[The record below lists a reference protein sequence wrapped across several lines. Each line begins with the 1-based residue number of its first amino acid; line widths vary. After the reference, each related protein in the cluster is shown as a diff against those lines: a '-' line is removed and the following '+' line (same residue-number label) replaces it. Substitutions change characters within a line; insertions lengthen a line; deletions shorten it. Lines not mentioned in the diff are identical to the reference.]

1 MASVFGCFLPTS
13 TSQQRPVSERELR
26 AYGGA
31 SLFRGKRVLDLGTG
45 DGRLALGAAHWAKS
59 VAGADPDPVAIR
71 DAKKNARRAGVRARF
86 VVAPAQALPFRDGE
100 FDVVILSWSL

>member
-1 MASVFGCFLPTS
+1 MASVFGCYLPTS
-13 TSQQRPVSERELR
+13 TSQLRPVSERELR

-31 SLFRGKRVLDLGTG
+31 SLFRGKHVLDLGTG
-45 DGRLALGAAHWAKS
+45 DGRLALGAARWAKA

-71 DAKKNARRAGVRARF
+71 DAKRNARRAGASVRF
-86 VVAPAQALPFRDGE
+86 VVAPAQALPFRDRE